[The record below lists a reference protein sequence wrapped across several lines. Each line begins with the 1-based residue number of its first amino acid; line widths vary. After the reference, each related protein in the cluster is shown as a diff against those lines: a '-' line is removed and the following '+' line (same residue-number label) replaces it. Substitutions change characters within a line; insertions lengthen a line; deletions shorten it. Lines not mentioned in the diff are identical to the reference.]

1 MLKFLTRAD
10 WVLKGPLFEA
20 RAMDDFGWSM
30 HFRIGVDENGR
41 ERVVGIDL
49 GVPDLDDDALQANAA
64 RCRVFFAMKE
74 DSYLPTVVSLLRQ
87 SVGAERRAEL
97 DQLKRLVNGCVRNG
111 ELVGAHMYS
120 GRVLG
125 ENGENAGE
133 MHGNDQIAMDYIYGR
148 LLHETPEAL
157 KRLDDVTTDATVRH
171 AVASK
176 LHDLMQAV
184 YWTRAEL
191 LRAATADDLD
201 FELPAEV
208 QAGRDLQ
215 GGLLST
221 TDPA

>member
-1 MLKFLTRAD
+1 MLKFLARAD
-10 WVLKGPLFEA
+10 WVLRGPIFEA
-20 RAMDDFGWSM
+20 RAMDAQGWEM
-30 HFRIGVDENGR
+30 RFRVQPIPGTD
-41 ERVVGIDL
+41 RVQIVGLDL
-49 GVPDLDDDALQANAA
+49 GVPDLDDDVLQANAA

-87 SVGAERRAEL
+87 SVGADRRAEL
-97 DQLKRLVNGCVRNG
+97 DGLKRFVNARVKNG
-111 ELVGAHMYS
+111 NLVGAHMYS

-125 ENGENAGE
+125 DNGENAGQ

-148 LLHETPEAL
+148 LLHETPDAL

-171 AVASK
+171 AVVSK

-191 LRAATADDLD
+191 LRASAADDLD

-208 QAGRDLQ
+208 RMGRDSF
-215 GGLLST
+215 GGVL
-221 TDPA
+221 PHC